1 MGDRQGLTLVLVGGW
16 TAEAEVSRASGQSCL
31 EAAQESGWQCEL
43 LEVSHDIAAVLI
55 ERAPDRVFNALH
67 GQVGED
73 GNIQG
78 LLNLLRIPYTHS
90 GLLASSI
97 AMDKPTTKSVLADS
111 GIAFPPDLNMAIEG
125 GRIHI
130 DYDGAVVVKP
140 RNDGSSIGVAIAS
153 NVAGLPTTDHWPPT
167 TQLMAEPYIPGLEL
181 TVSVLDGEPL
191 TVTEIT
197 QSPDFYN
204 YQAKYD
210 VGGSLDFYNY
220 QAKYDVGGSLHRLPA
235 RVDKM
240 IFDQAMEWASLAHHH
255 IGCRGVSRADFRYD
269 HANAALYMLE
279 INTQPG
285 MTATSLMPEQA
296 QYKGIAMTSLIDR
309 LLELAQCD

>member
-31 EAAQESGWQCEL
+31 EAAQETGWQCEL

-153 NVAGLPTTDHWPPT
+153 NVAELPTTDHWPPT
-167 TQLMAEPYIPGLEL
+167 AQLMAEPYIPGLEL

-197 QSPDFYN
+197 QSRDFYD
-204 YQAKYD
+204 YQAKYE
-210 VGGSLDFYNY
+210 VGGSR
-220 QAKYDVGGSLHRLPA
+220 HHLPA

-269 HANAALYMLE
+269 QANAALYMLE

-285 MTATSLMPEQA
+285 MTSTSLVPEQA
-296 QYKGIAMTSLIDR
+296 QYKGIAMTRLIDR